1 MVTYP
6 TRSFD
11 QDCYQ
16 LIPSR
21 FPPVDVYERLESP
34 ELRAAALES
43 EQRTNPRLTAMKHVE
58 TPLKPGDKAANQFQ
72 NWNHAP
78 FVYKNPEGTHFLG
91 PAYGVAEMA
100 ADLTAALLFALRR
113 REEFFSRTNE
123 DAMGQDMRVLC
134 GRVNGTFTDLT
145 ALDPALSQAERW
157 KIGQALY
164 DEGASGI
171 IYRRPGYAE
180 CRFLSVFDGTLLGR
194 ALQGAHYRF
203 VWDGKAVKSIY
214 DFSKG
219 DTILRDDILAASVGK
234 NAA

>member
-1 MVTYP
+1 M
-6 TRSFD
+6 
-11 QDCYQ
+11 
-16 LIPSR
+16 
-21 FPPVDVYERLESP
+21 
-34 ELRAAALES
+34 LES

-58 TPLKPGDKAANQFQ
+58 TPLKPGDKAANRFQ

-123 DAMGQDMRVLC
+123 DAIGQDMRVLC
-134 GRVNGTFTDLT
+134 RRVNGTFIDLT

-164 DEGASGI
+164 DEGASWALLSPPPGLCRMPSSFRFSMARCSAGRCKVRI
-171 IYRRPGYAE
+171 TALYGMGRR
-180 CRFLSVFDGTLLGR
+180 SR
-194 ALQGAHYRF
+194 AF
-203 VWDGKAVKSIY
+203 T

>member
-21 FPPVDVYERLESP
+21 FPPVDVYERLGSP
-34 ELRAAALES
+34 ELRAAALEL
-43 EQRTNPRLTAMKHVE
+43 EQRTNPRLAAMKHIE
-58 TPLKPGDKAANQFQ
+58 KPPKPGDKAANQFQ

-78 FVYKNPEGTHFLG
+78 FVYRNPEGTHFLG

-100 ADLTAALLFALRR
+100 ANLTAALLFALRR

-123 DAMGQDMRVLC
+123 EPIGQDMRVLC
-134 GRVNGTFTDLT
+134 RRVTGTLTDLT
-145 ALDPALSQAERW
+145 ALDPALPQGERW
-157 KIGQALY
+157 KIGQKLC
-164 DEGASGI
+164 DDGATGI
-171 IYRRPGYAE
+171 IYRRPGFADH
-180 CRFLSVFDGTLLGR
+180 RFLSAFDAAILGR

-203 VWDGKAVKSIY
+203 VWDGKTVKSIY

-219 DTILRDDILAASVGK
+219 DTILRDDLLAASLGK

>member
-1 MVTYP
+1 MLTYP

-11 QDCYQ
+11 QECYQ

-21 FPPVDVYERLESP
+21 FPPVDVYERLELP
-34 ELRAAALES
+34 ELRTAALEL
-43 EQRTNPRLTAMKHVE
+43 EQHTNPRLAAMKHIE
-58 TPLKPGDKAANQFQ
+58 TPPKPAARAGHQFQ

-78 FVYKNPEGTHFLG
+78 FVYKNPEGSHFLG

-100 ADLTAALLFALRR
+100 VDLTAAILFALIR

-123 DAMGQDMRVLC
+123 EAMGQDMRVLC
-134 GRVNGTFTDLT
+134 RRVTGTFTNLT
-145 ALDPALSQAERW
+145 ALDPALAQAERW
-157 KIGQALY
+157 KIGQKLC
-164 DEGASGI
+164 DDGATGI
-171 IYRRPGYAE
+171 IYRRPGLGE
-180 CRFLSVFDGTLLGR
+180 HRFISVFDGTVLGR

-203 VWDGKAVKSIY
+203 VWDGKTVKSIY

-219 DTILRDDILAASVGK
+219 DTILRDDLLAASLGK